1 MQISFFGKTNN
12 IILKVRSFGFLFLL
26 LIFSSCEKT
35 INLKV
40 QNQPSKLV
48 VDASIENNNFPVVV
62 LSASLNYFSSITPEE
77 LSNSFVHNAIVTV
90 SDGTN
95 TAQLKEY
102 SYTDTSRYTFYYY
115 TVDEN
120 NPGGIVGQF
129 NEQYQLNIKTSD
141 GQEYTAATTI
151 PLLTKKCDSLWWKPA
166 PNVDDTTLCVMF
178 GRFTDPPGLGNYI
191 RYFTRIN
198 SERFLP
204 GINSVF
210 DDQVVDGKTYSLQ
223 FDMGWD
229 KNSLDKPN
237 ADNGYGY
244 AHRGD
249 TVTLKY
255 CNIDKATYTF
265 WNTWEF
271 AWASYGNP
279 FSSPVKVI
287 RNISNGA
294 LGAFSGYAV
303 QYKSIIIP
311 K

>member
-1 MQISFFGKTNN
+1 MQLSFFDKTNN

-26 LIFSSCEKT
+26 LIFPSCEKT

-48 VDASIENNNFPVVV
+48 VDASIENNNFPVVT
-62 LSASLNYFSSITPEE
+62 LSTSLNYFSSITPEE
-77 LSNSFVHNAIVTV
+77 LSNSFVHDAVITV

-102 SYTDTSRYTFYYY
+102 SYTDTSDYTFYYY

-120 NPGGIVGQF
+120 NSPGIVGQF
-129 NEQYQLNIKTSD
+129 NKQYQLNIKTSE
-141 GQEYTAATTI
+141 GQEYTATTTI

-244 AHRGD
+244 AYRGD

-287 RNISNGA
+287 GNISNGA

-303 QYKSIIIP
+303 QYKNIIIP